1 MRILVFGAT
10 GRCGRFIVEQ
20 ALDAGHDVTVFVRDP
35 ERLSREHSK
44 LKVVQGEFTD
54 SEALRALMK
63 TGFDAVVSA
72 IGPVQLKPSTVVTDS
87 TKAIIAAMQ
96 VSGRKRFLM
105 VSVVSEI
112 SHKNFIG
119 KLSTWIIKVTPV
131 RHSLNDHAAALVNL
145 KKSDLN
151 WTLAGC
157 PIIKDG
163 PRMGRYRT
171 SLTFNGGF
179 KYIHPPDVANFIMK
193 EITDPKPEFK
203 NTVVGIWY

>member
-10 GRCGRFIVEQ
+10 GRCGRFVVEQ
-20 ALDAGHDVTVFVRDP
+20 ALEAGHDVTVFVRNP
-35 ERLSREHSK
+35 ERLGRERSS
-44 LKVVQGEFTD
+44 LNVVQGEFTD
-54 SEALRALMK
+54 SEAMRALMR

-72 IGPVQLKPSTVVTDS
+72 IGPVQLKPSTVIRES

-96 VSGRKRFLM
+96 VSGQKRFLM
-105 VSVVSEI
+105 VSAVSEI
-112 SHKNFIG
+112 SHKNLIG
-119 KLSTWIIKVTPV
+119 KLSTLIINVTPV
-131 RHSLNDHAAALVNL
+131 RHSLNDHAAALEYL

-157 PIIKDG
+157 PFIKDG

-179 KYIHPPDVANFIMK
+179 KFIHPPDVADFIMK